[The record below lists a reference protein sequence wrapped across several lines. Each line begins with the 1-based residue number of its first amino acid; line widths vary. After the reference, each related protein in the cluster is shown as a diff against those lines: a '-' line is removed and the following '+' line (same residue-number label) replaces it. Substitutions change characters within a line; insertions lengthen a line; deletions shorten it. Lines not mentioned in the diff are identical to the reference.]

1 MEVVAIVGVL
11 FQFGFFA
18 LCGVALIYF
27 LLKRIKDKKNEQFEQ
42 RDN

>member
-1 MEVVAIVGVL
+1 MEVAAAVGIM
-11 FQFGFFA
+11 FQIGFFA

-27 LLKRIKDKKNEQFEQ
+27 LLKRVRDKKNEQFEQ